1 MYRRNITGILLEALS
16 DSPVVL
22 VNGARQVGKST
33 LVRSLG
39 ESAHPARYLTLD
51 DATVLSAANADPAG
65 FLAGLPG
72 AVVLDEIQRAPG
84 LFLAIKAQ
92 VDQKRQA
99 GRFLLTGSANVL
111 LLPALSESLA
121 GRMEIVTL
129 WPLSQGELDNA
140 QERFVDTLFAE
151 TPSFSCD
158 GGEDR
163 DNLIARLLRG
173 GYPEVVARPTA
184 DRRNAWFGSYV
195 TAILQRDVRDLAH
208 IEGLTDLPR
217 LLSLLAAR
225 LGSLLNLAEI
235 SRSIAMPQTT
245 LKRYM
250 TLLQATFLVQPL
262 PAWSGNLG
270 KRLVK
275 APKLFLNDTGLAAYL
290 AGMDEGRLERDAG
303 WTGALLEN
311 FVVMELRKQ
320 AGWSK
325 TPVGLFHFR
334 TQTGQEVDVVLES
347 RDGRVAGVE
356 VKAASSAGVADF
368 KGLRALEEAVGERF
382 ACGVV
387 LYAGRNIVP
396 FGGNLYAVP
405 VSALWG
411 TRG

>member
-1 MYRRNITGILLEALS
+1 MVENRPPSGYYSAMYRRNITGILLEALS

-39 ESAHPARYLTLD
+39 ESDHPARYLTLD
-51 DATVLSAANADPAG
+51 DATVFSAANADPAG

-163 DNLIARLLRG
+163 DNLIAKVLRG
-173 GYPEVVARPTA
+173 GYPEVVARPAA

-290 AGMDEGRLERDAG
+290 A
-303 WTGALLEN
+303 
-311 FVVMELRKQ
+311 
-320 AGWSK
+320 
-325 TPVGLFHFR
+325 
-334 TQTGQEVDVVLES
+334 
-347 RDGRVAGVE
+347 
-356 VKAASSAGVADF
+356 
-368 KGLRALEEAVGERF
+368 
-382 ACGVV
+382 
-387 LYAGRNIVP
+387 
-396 FGGNLYAVP
+396 
-405 VSALWG
+405 
-411 TRG
+411 

>member
-39 ESAHPARYLTLD
+39 ESDHPARYLTLD

-129 WPLSQGELDNA
+129 WPLSQGELGNA

-158 GGEDR
+158 GGEDH
-163 DNLIARLLRG
+163 DSLIARLLRG

-356 VKAASSAGVADF
+356 VKAASSVGVADF
-368 KGLRALEEAVGERF
+368 KGLRALAEAVGERF

-411 TRG
+411 TRD